1 MRYKIKLL
9 FILGLAFANCRSN
22 DISDGAKDELPAL
35 SQKIDSIAFKFLSQ
49 DKTVGFSIAILQNK
63 DTLYNSAFGYTDTLR
78 SQQTTPSTIFN
89 LASISKLL
97 GSIMVMKLVE
107 EGKLSLD
114 QSLVELL
121 PDFPNTDQ
129 AKKIKL
135 RHLISMT
142 SGLKEYAPEMDS
154 VYRTTGRP
162 PTLTDLLAFFSRQRL
177 DFEPGQF
184 YKYSNSGFVLL
195 PAILERA
202 TNISFE
208 DLIDSILNKPTG
220 LRIKLLSE
228 SQFDPNTS
236 QHFEIQNGELAFRPF
251 WSWIRGDG
259 GLSASAIEL
268 AQIPFLLKD
277 GTIINDT
284 SFGQM
289 IAPTKLKD
297 DLLSGYGLGVKHGNF
312 EGSRFWG
319 HSGAD
324 KSFWSMMF
332 FFPERDLTIV
342 TLVNTNN
349 TPYDAK
355 ELFTRVALAT
365 LNKETPNYKGS
376 ESENL
381 DRQAYLGKYLRPG
394 DTVDRIMKIV
404 FNEKDNH
411 LYYTY
416 DGKVENGQKMYYL
429 GNDEF
434 WIEKWPT
441 DRVKFARNSKEKVVA
456 LKEYYTGYFSQMRMK
471 IE

>member
-22 DISDGAKDELPAL
+22 DISDGAKDEFSAL

-49 DKTVGFSIAILQNK
+49 DKTVGFSIAILKNK
-63 DTLYNSAFGYTDTLR
+63 DTLYNRGFGYTDTLR
-78 SQQTTPSTIFN
+78 SRETTPGTIFN

-114 QSLVELL
+114 QTLAELL
-121 PDFPNTDQ
+121 PDFLNTDQ

-154 VYRTTGRP
+154 VYRTTGKP

-220 LRIKLLSE
+220 LHIKLLSD

-236 QHFEIQNGELAFRPF
+236 QHFEIQNGKLAFRPF

-268 AQIPFLLKD
+268 AQIPFLLRD
-277 GTIINDT
+277 GTIINEA
-284 SFGQM
+284 SFQQM

-297 DLLSGYGLGVKHGNF
+297 NLLSGYGLGVKNGNF
-312 EGSRFWG
+312 EGSKFWG

-355 ELFTRVALAT
+355 ELFSQVALVT
-365 LNKETPNYKGS
+365 LNKEIPNYKAS
-376 ESENL
+376 EKEEV
-381 DRQAYLGKYLRPG
+381 DRQAYIGKYLRPG
-394 DTVDRIMKIV
+394 DAVDRTMRIV
-404 FNEKDNH
+404 WSEADEH

-416 DGKVENGQKMYYL
+416 DGKVGNGQKMYYL

-434 WIEKWPT
+434 WIERWPT
-441 DRVKFARNSKEKVVA
+441 DRVKFARNSNNEVIA

-471 IE
+471 VK